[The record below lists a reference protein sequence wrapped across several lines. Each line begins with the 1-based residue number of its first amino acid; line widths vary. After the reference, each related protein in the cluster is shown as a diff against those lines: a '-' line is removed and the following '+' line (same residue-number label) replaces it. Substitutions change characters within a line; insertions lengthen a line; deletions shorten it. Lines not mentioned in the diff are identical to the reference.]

1 MKEIKNTSHSL
12 ILVDD
17 HIVLRDALSNLIN
30 SFPEFDVI
38 ATADNG
44 KDMMEKIRAGN
55 VPDLILLDLNMPVM
69 DGYDTA
75 QWLQQNKPEVKI
87 VVLTMYDSE
96 ISLIRLLQ
104 IGVRGF
110 LKKDIHPTELHT
122 ALLAIAENGY
132 YYSHNTTGKL
142 GSVFKKTHKSH
153 SPFEKGIISPLEI
166 DFLKLAAT
174 DLTYKEI
181 ALRLHL
187 SPSTVDNYREALF
200 DKLDVKS
207 RVGLAIYAVKNGIV
221 TF

>member
-1 MKEIKNTSHSL
+1 MKEIKNKRYRV
-12 ILVDD
+12 IVVDD

-30 SFPEFDVI
+30 SFSEFDVI

-44 KDMMEKIRAGN
+44 KDLIEKITGGN
-55 VPDLILLDLNMPVM
+55 VPDLIILDLNMPVM
-69 DGYDTA
+69 DGYETA
-75 QWLQQNKPEVKI
+75 EWLQQNKPGVKI
-87 VVLTMYDSE
+87 VVLTMFDSE
-96 ISLIRLLQ
+96 IPLIRLLQ

-110 LKKDIHPTELHT
+110 LKKDIHPKELHT

-142 GSVFKKTHKSH
+142 GNVFQKTHKSR
-153 SPFEKGIISPLEI
+153 SPFEKGIITPLEI
-166 DFLKLAAT
+166 DFLKLTAT
-174 DLTYKEI
+174 DLTYKQI
-181 ALRLHL
+181 ALKLHL

-200 DKLDVKS
+200 DKLEVKS